1 MLLLSSRSL
10 KTKIMTCIGG
20 GLVLMLTPCV
30 AYLAL
35 QTRSDAFAAAHEIM
49 AEEASRASRMI
60 TSGLVE
66 ASIANQSAA
75 VLFGSA
81 HGRGAIDRE
90 ELIDALKAELE
101 ILPDVLATWFLE
113 MPKAFDGRQTDLSS
127 TEALATDGNGIF
139 SPYWL
144 RDATGELGLTTLVV
158 DYEADWN
165 RLAAETRKG
174 AVTEPYE
181 YEGYLMTSVAHP
193 VLSGGELIG
202 VAGMDI
208 DLGALSNQISTVT
221 PMGSGRAMLL
231 SGTSNWIAHPDAEL
245 RAQPYGSGEGSA
257 ELAAAIESGQMQ
269 LAHLSSEDAHGTLL
283 RMFMPFEVPGLNA
296 TWVAVVD
303 VPEAVIVGPAN
314 LKTLQMVFVGLG
326 IIAVALAIVFAAAH
340 WMISRPLSQA
350 VSLARTIEV
359 GDLTQ
364 RIEARSRDEIGDLL
378 RAMSAMSAKLSGIV
392 SEVGRGAAQVSSG
405 SDGMAATAA
414 QLSQGATEQAAATEE
429 ASASVEQMAANIK
442 QTAYSAS
449 ETEAMARTAAQD
461 AQESGRAVARAVEAM
476 QAIAQR
482 IMVVQEIARQTD
494 LLALNAAVEA
504 ARAGEHGRG
513 FAVVASEVRKL
524 AERSQQAAGE
534 IGSLSASTVEAAK
547 VAGEKL
553 AALVPNIERTSG
565 LVSQISHANQELATG
580 AAQVSQAIQ
589 QLDQV
594 TQENTAASEQTSTT
608 ARQLSAQAGA
618 LRTAMGFFRVSG
630 GTDRA
635 APTGA
640 GRPQAPART
649 PSASPAP
656 ARPAPPRAT
665 APGGF
670 ALDLGD
676 AADDLDAEF
685 RRAG

>member
-1 MLLLSSRSL
+1 MRLTLKLKLAAVFGVFVVALVGVAGFGVLQIQAYNHQVSQIANAYAPGQGLLLNADRDAQQALVAERNLLLLAPGTSDFDAQLGSLSENIAQISERMESYAVLVDADWSRSMMEQFRPQFAAW
-10 KTKIMTCIGG
+10 KG
-20 GLVLMLTPCV
+20 
-30 AYLAL
+30 A
-35 QTRSDAFAAAHEIM
+35 SDAFVRATSAVRTEQQTEVLVRRSFSEMDVQFNAMRDVID
-49 AEEASRASRMI
+49 AIGEELTKVISQ
-60 TSGLVE
+60 E
-66 ASIANQSAA
+66 AQSAA
-75 VLFGSA
+75 DSYQQSRTL
-81 HGRGAIDRE
+81 
-90 ELIDALKAELE
+90 LI
-101 ILPDVLATWFLE
+101 
-113 MPKAFDGRQTDLSS
+113 
-127 TEALATDGNGIF
+127 
-139 SPYWL
+139 
-144 RDATGELGLTTLVV
+144 
-158 DYEADWN
+158 
-165 RLAAETRKG
+165 
-174 AVTEPYE
+174 AVTA
-181 YEGYLMTSVAHP
+181 GATAIGL
-193 VLSGGELIG
+193 LS
-202 VAGMDI
+202 
-208 DLGALSNQISTVT
+208 ALWFVVSMSR
-221 PMGSGRAMLL
+221 GLGRAQAALERVT
-231 SGTSNWIAHPDAEL
+231 SGNLTEL
-245 RAQPYGSGEGSA
+245 V
-257 ELAAAIESGQMQ
+257 
-269 LAHLSSEDAHGTLL
+269 
-283 RMFMPFEVPGLNA
+283 EVQG
-296 TWVAVVD
+296 
-303 VPEAVIVGPAN
+303 
-314 LKTLQMVFVGLG
+314 
-326 IIAVALAIVFAAAH
+326 
-340 WMISRPLSQA
+340 
-350 VSLARTIEV
+350 
-359 GDLTQ
+359 
-364 RIEARSRDEIGDLL
+364 RDEIADLL
-378 RAMSAMSAKLSGIV
+378 GRLNGMVVRLREVV

-405 SDGMAATAA
+405 SDEMAATAA